1 MGLSFEIASTRESVG
16 NVLEDFLSFS
26 NLGPQLSMRTARRV
40 CCLSI
45 SKIPLLPLEKMDGT
59 YRLLGIWSVDFR
71 KQNGALIAGNFCNAL
86 DVDISLA

>member
-1 MGLSFEIASTRESVG
+1 
-16 NVLEDFLSFS
+16 
-26 NLGPQLSMRTARRV
+26 
-40 CCLSI
+40 
-45 SKIPLLPLEKMDGT
+45 MDGT